1 MSWRGD
7 KRTTAARG
15 YGARWQ
21 RERLVQLAEHPLCA
35 WCAGHGVVRAATVV
49 DHKKPHRGDEAL
61 FWDRTNW
68 QSLCKTCHDS
78 AKQAE
83 ERSGKRQIRIGLDGF
98 PIDEVSESSRTGG
111 EVSDGSLTD
120 APKPGGG

>member
-21 RERLVQLAEHPLCA
+21 RERVEYLCLHPLCA
-35 WCAGHGVVRAATVV
+35 RCIEQGAVRTATVV
-49 DHKKPHRGDEAL
+49 DHKRPHRGDQVL

-68 QSLCKTCHDS
+68 QSLCKPCHDS

-83 ERSGKRQIRIGLDGF
+83 ERSGKRQPRIGLDGF
-98 PIDEVSESSRTGG
+98 PIDES
-111 EVSDGSLTD
+111 
-120 APKPGGG
+120 